1 MKSGKEHGNGDMD
14 MNRKRLEHIAGI
26 LRDAGLAA
34 LIGGVGDA
42 AVNQSSGR
50 GSLDAWGM
58 VCGIVVLAVSVY
70 AIGLEPNHRRA

>member
-1 MKSGKEHGNGDMD
+1 MD

-42 AVNQSSGR
+42 AVNQTSGR
-50 GSLDAWGM
+50 GTLDAWGM
-58 VCGIVVLAVSVY
+58 VCGLAMLAASVY
-70 AIGLEPNHRRA
+70 AIGLDSGHRRT